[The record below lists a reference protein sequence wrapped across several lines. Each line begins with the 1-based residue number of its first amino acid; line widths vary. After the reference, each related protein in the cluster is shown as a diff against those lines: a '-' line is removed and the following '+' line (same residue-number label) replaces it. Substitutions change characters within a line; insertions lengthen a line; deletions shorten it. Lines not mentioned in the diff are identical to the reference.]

1 MNCVKCQAVLAD
13 GARFCSDCGAPQ
25 RLACPACDTAVPLTA
40 RFCHAC
46 GVPVAPGVAPTRP
59 PPLGMGTHPS
69 ALPSMSPLPTTAAM
83 PLTAPTPLSAP
94 APLGPASTG
103 WGRPVDFE
111 EVGERRHMSVMF
123 CDLVGSVEMAR
134 RLDPEDLRELVRGYR
149 ETCAAVIERHGGT
162 MAQFHGDGI
171 VVYFGYPVAHEGDVR
186 RAVQAGLDIVRA
198 IAGLAPLA
206 RARHGVDLQVRIAVN
221 TGLTLV
227 GDPDASAG
235 IGRLALGDTP
245 NVAARLQQIAA
256 PDTVV
261 VSEVTQRLVAGFFQ
275 MTSLGRQ
282 VLKGIAEPIEA
293 YRVEAAS
300 GARDRLE
307 AAAQQH
313 RAPYVGRASAI
324 SALARSWVAAQESPG
339 HAVLLTGDPGVGKS
353 RLLSEFR
360 ASIGGDDCDIVECYC
375 SPDYMH
381 TALYPLVAAMRERL
395 GIEQAG
401 SPAQALALLREQLM
415 RHGCEI
421 DTALPLLA
429 RLFGLP
435 PEPDDESLGL
445 HPMTQKQK
453 TLVALV
459 TLLTSSAARRS
470 LRPTLMVVEDLHWVD
485 STTLELL
492 GNLLRELPSC
502 RLLLLMTSRPG
513 FSPPWL
519 YGEHLT
525 LIPVN
530 VLSASDTEELIH
542 RVVGHKRLPPKVLSL
557 LVDKTDGNPLYVEEM
572 TRMFLDSGALR
583 ESAGGYEIDGP
594 LPESMVPASLQ
605 DLLMARL
612 DRIRPEARRVLQLG
626 ACIGREWTF
635 ELLLAVLPDEERL
648 LTTGVEQLI
657 GDGIVFATDGGFT
670 IKHALIQDAAYDS
683 LLRRTRQAYH
693 ERIAL
698 ALQSGVGGAAF
709 PERIAQHWTKAG
721 QHAQALPHWLQAGQ
735 RSLASSATTEA
746 ESHLRH
752 GLDAIA
758 LLPASAERDRLELAL
773 LSTLGV
779 ALTIQQGWAAPAV
792 ATVYQ
797 RAQTLSEQVGPNPQ
811 LFWVVWGLWAFYLVK
826 GEQHRAI
833 EFAERM
839 AGIASDMGSAS
850 LRLEADFALGLSHYY
865 MGRLESAQTLLA
877 ASIAQYAPERHR
889 AQAHLTGQ
897 DVGVTARAVA
907 AMVLFLRGETRAGLA
922 HARQAVTLAAELK
935 HPFSHAYAL
944 GCATWLDAY
953 RREPEAM
960 ADHATATIE
969 LSSAQ
974 SLGFWTVW
982 GSIFAGRALV
992 DEGQSSAGAHHI
1004 EEALATYRSIGS
1016 GMVVPYFLV
1025 LLAEVEAG
1033 QGAADRALA
1042 RLDEA
1047 RQIIDAGGE
1056 SFMSA
1061 EIERLEAQIRL
1072 DRLRGGEPADAAA
1085 LDDIER
1091 RYRRALALA
1100 QRQGNRVFA
1109 LRSACGLAPL
1119 LAARGDLH
1127 AAQALIADVL
1137 AAMPDPSATPDIEQA
1152 RSLQQALARSSRQS

>member
-1 MNCVKCQAVLAD
+1 MKCVKCHALLAD

-25 RLACPACDTAVPLTA
+25 SQECPACSTPVQAHA

-46 GVPVAPGVAPTRP
+46 GLALTPAAAATRP
-59 PPLGMGTHPS
+59 APLAT
-69 ALPSMSPLPTTAAM
+69 
-83 PLTAPTPLSAP
+83 AP
-94 APLGPASTG
+94 APLTDLTAPAPLSTLTQPG
-103 WGRPVDFE
+103 ALAPAPAGRTPWPRRQESD

-134 RLDPEDLRELVRGYR
+134 RLDPEDLRELVRAYR
-149 ETCAAVIERHGGT
+149 ETCAEVIERHGGT

-186 RAVQAGLDIVRA
+186 RAVQAGLDIVQA
-198 IAGLAPLA
+198 LTALAPEVRL
-206 RARHGVDLQVRIAVN
+206 RHGVDLAVRIAVN

-245 NVAARLQQIAA
+245 NVAARLQQVAE
-256 PDTVV
+256 PGTVV

-293 YRVEAAS
+293 FRVEGAS
-300 GARDRLE
+300 GARHRLE
-307 AAAQQH
+307 AAAKQH
-313 RAPYVGRASAI
+313 RAPYVGRAGAI
-324 SALARSWVAAQESPG
+324 AALARSWVAAQESPG

-360 ASIGGDDCDIVECYC
+360 ESIVDSGCDVVECYC
-375 SPDYMH
+375 SPDYAH

-395 GIEQAG
+395 GIEQART
-401 SPAQALALLREQLM
+401 PEAAQQALHDELQ

-421 DTALPLLA
+421 ETALPLLA
-429 RLFGLP
+429 RLFGLAP
-435 PEPDDESLGL
+435 QPGQEPLTL
-445 HPMTQKQK
+445 HPLTQKQK

-459 TLLTSSAARRS
+459 TLLTSRAS

-492 GNLLRELPSC
+492 GNLLRELPSS
-502 RLLLLMTSRPG
+502 RVLLLMTSRPG

-530 VLSASDTEELIH
+530 VLSASDTETLIH
-542 RVVGHKRLPPKVLSL
+542 RVVGNKRLPPKVLSL

-612 DRIRPEARRVLQLG
+612 DRIQPEARRVLQLG

-648 LTTGVEQLI
+648 LTLGVEQLI

-683 LLRRTRQAYH
+683 LLRRTRQTYH

-698 ALQSGVGGAAF
+698 ALQAGVGGAAF

-721 QHAQALPHWLQAGQ
+721 QPARALPHWLQAGQ
-735 RSLASSATTEA
+735 LAVASSATTEA

-752 GLDAIA
+752 GLEAIEH
-758 LLPASAERDRLELAL
+758 LPASDERDRQELAL
-773 LSTLGV
+773 LSPLGV

-792 ATVYQ
+792 AAVYQ
-797 RAQTLSEQVGPNPQ
+797 RAKLLSERVGPNPQ
-811 LFWVVWGLWAFYLVK
+811 LFWVLWGLWAFYLVK

-839 AGIASDMGSAS
+839 AGMADSMDSAS

-865 MGRLESAQTLLA
+865 MGRLDSAQQLLA
-877 ASIAQYAPERHR
+877 ASIAQYVPERHR
-889 AQAHLTGQ
+889 SQAHLTGQ

-907 AMVLFLRGETRAGLA
+907 AMVLFLRGETRAGLSQT
-922 HARQAVTLAAELK
+922 RQAVTLASELK

-944 GCATWLDAY
+944 GCATWLDAL
-953 RREPEAM
+953 RRDPEAM

-992 DEGQSSAGAHHI
+992 DEGQAEAGARHMDQ
-1004 EEALATYRSIGS
+1004 ALATYRSIGS
-1016 GMVVPYFLV
+1016 GMVVPHFLV
-1025 LLAEVEAG
+1025 LQAEVEAG
-1033 QGAADRALA
+1033 IGEVDRALE

-1047 RQIIDAGGE
+1047 RRVISAGGE

-1061 EIERLEAQIRL
+1061 EIERLEAQVRL
-1072 DRLRGGEPADAAA
+1072 DRLRAGAPIDASTLA
-1085 LDDIER
+1085 DIEQ
-1091 RYRRALALA
+1091 RYRRALAIAL
-1100 QRQGNRVFA
+1100 QQGNRVFA
-1109 LRSACGLAPL
+1109 LRAACGLAPL
-1119 LAARGDLH
+1119 LAAQGDL
-1127 AAQALIADVL
+1127 AAARGLIDGAI
-1137 AAMPDPSATPDIEQA
+1137 AAFPDPTPTHDLEQA
-1152 RSLQQALARSSRQS
+1152 RSLLQALASSSSR